1 MTVEVDRVEKDI
13 KWRDNATFGD
23 NTLTL
28 QKSGQYI
35 FL

>member
-13 KWRDNATFGD
+13 KWVDNKTFGD

-28 QKSGQYI
+28 QSSGQYI